1 MKTFDRIVY
10 GSLALF
16 NEHGVNDMTTNHL
29 AAHLGISPGL
39 LYYHFRNKEDII
51 RSIFNL
57 YEEHLNAG
65 FQPYQDEKLDVAL
78 FIGYF
83 DTMFETVWKFRF
95 MYSNLTTILNR
106 DQEIS
111 KRYKLTQQQALDRS
125 SQILHKLKADG
136 VLAIDSDRVTP
147 LADTMRMIAGFWIDY
162 KQTHSSSKHV
172 TKAFLYE
179 GLLRV
184 LMLFRAHSTPE
195 YCAMFTRLE
204 QHYQQLMNS
213 YATPDTDSESAL
225 MPI

>member
-10 GSLALF
+10 GSLELF
-16 NEHGVNDMTTNHL
+16 NKHGVNNMTTNHL
-29 AAHLGISPGL
+29 AANLGISPGN

-51 RSIFNL
+51 RSIFVL

-65 FQPYQDEKLDVAL
+65 FQPYQAGRLDVDM

-106 DQEIS
+106 DPELS
-111 KRYKLTQQQALDRS
+111 TRYQHTQREALDRS
-125 SQILHKLKADG
+125 SKILHQLKADG
-136 VLAIDSDRVTP
+136 VLAIDADRVTP

-162 KQTHSSSKHV
+162 KQTHSRNESV

-204 QHYQQLMNS
+204 QHYQLLLNH
-213 YATPDTDSESAL
+213 YAKPAPT
-225 MPI
+225 

>member
-1 MKTFDRIVY
+1 MKTRDRIVY
-10 GSLALF
+10 GSLELF
-16 NEHGVNDMTTNHL
+16 NEHGVRDMTTNHL

-51 RSIFNL
+51 RSIFDL

-65 FQPYQDEKLDVAL
+65 FQPYQDNKLNVDL
-78 FIGYF
+78 LIGYF

-95 MYSNLTTILNR
+95 MYNNLTAILNR
-106 DQEIS
+106 DPELS
-111 KRYKLTQQQALDRS
+111 KRYQHTQREALDRS
-125 SQILHKLKADG
+125 SNILHKLKADG
-136 VLAIDSDRVTP
+136 VLAIDADRVTP
-147 LADTMRMIAGFWIDY
+147 LADTMRMIAGFWIHY
-162 KQTHSSSKHV
+162 KQTHSRNESV

-204 QHYQQLMNS
+204 QHYQR
-213 YATPDTDSESAL
+213 YATPAPTSAL
-225 MPI
+225 L

>member
-1 MKTFDRIVY
+1 MKTCDRIVY
-10 GSLALF
+10 GSLDLF
-16 NEHGVNDMTTNHL
+16 NEHGERNMTTNHL
-29 AAHLGISPGL
+29 AAHLGISPGN

-51 RSIFNL
+51 RSIFDL

-65 FQPYQDEKLDVAL
+65 FQPYQDGKLDVDL

-83 DTMFETVWKFRF
+83 DTMFETVWQFRF
-95 MYSNLTTILNR
+95 MYSNLTDILNR
-106 DQEIS
+106 DPELS
-111 KRYKLTQQQALDRS
+111 KRYQHTQQEALERS
-125 SQILHKLKADG
+125 SNILSKLKDDG
-136 VLAIDSDRVTP
+136 VLDIDADRILP

-162 KQTHSSSKHV
+162 KQTHSRNDNV

-204 QHYQQLMNS
+204 QHYQLLVS
-213 YATPDTDSESAL
+213 RYATAAPNPVPAIT
-225 MPI
+225 

>member
-1 MKTFDRIVY
+1 MKTCDRIVY

-16 NEHGVNDMTTNHL
+16 NEFGVRNMTTNHL
-29 AAHLGISPGL
+29 AAHLNISPGN

-51 RSIFNL
+51 RSIFDL
-57 YEEHLNAG
+57 YEEHLNAV
-65 FQPYQDEKLDVAL
+65 FQLYHDDKLDVEL

-95 MYSNLTTILNR
+95 MYSNLTAILNR
-106 DQEIS
+106 DPELS
-111 KRYKLTQQQALDRS
+111 TRYQHTQQKALNRS
-125 SQILHKLKADG
+125 SSILHKLKADG
-136 VLAIDSDRVTP
+136 VLAIDVEQVTP
-147 LADTMRMIAGFWIDY
+147 LADTMRMIAGFWIHY
-162 KQTHSSSKHV
+162 KQTHSHNESV

-204 QHYQQLMNS
+204 QHYQLLVNH
-213 YATPDTDSESAL
+213 YATSVPTDV
-225 MPI
+225 PVVV